1 MRYNNVEK
9 SDPVIT
15 YQNINPDKPYEH
27 ALYIEDEANVVN
39 NDNNFADL
47 GGLNVFIRR
56 VEGSALDISLD
67 CDATTTTTTTST
79 TTTPATTT
87 TTTPATVRK
96 KLVSIFQFYKV

>member
-47 GGLNVFIRR
+47 
-56 VEGSALDISLD
+56 
-67 CDATTTTTTTST
+67 
-79 TTTPATTT
+79 
-87 TTTPATVRK
+87 
-96 KLVSIFQFYKV
+96 